1 MMGFLWLVIGNW
13 NRIYFLRKV
22 LIMQLNGNSIL
33 VVMVAAGALLVQGC
47 GESAP
52 TPSPEKVNSIIG
64 TKPGPMPGTPGYK
77 GTEKGPDKS
86 PAKAAEKAPEK
97 AK

>member
-1 MMGFLWLVIGNW
+1 
-13 NRIYFLRKV
+13 
-22 LIMQLNGNSIL
+22 MQLNVHSAL
-33 VVMVAAGALLVQGC
+33 LAFVAAGALLAQGC
-47 GESAP
+47 GGESAP

-86 PAKAAEKAPEK
+86 PVKAPEK

>member
-1 MMGFLWLVIGNW
+1 
-13 NRIYFLRKV
+13 
-22 LIMQLNGNSIL
+22 MQLNVNSIL
-33 VVMVAAGALLVQGC
+33 VVLVAAGALLAQGC
-47 GESAP
+47 GGESAP

-77 GTEKGPDKS
+77 GTEKAPDKS

>member
-1 MMGFLWLVIGNW
+1 
-13 NRIYFLRKV
+13 
-22 LIMQLNGNSIL
+22 MQLNGNSIL